1 MPTNETINNTVAE
14 TATEMVNNSGSKDM
28 LVAGLGFLGG
38 VAITIA
44 VVKGVEFVSTKR
56 QEKKKAK
63 ADKPKLVPAE

>member
-14 TATEMVNNSGSKDM
+14 TATEMVNNSVSKDRI
-28 LVAGLGFLGG
+28 VTGLGFLGG
-38 VAITIA
+38 VLVTIITI
-44 VVKGVEFVSTKR
+44 KGIEFVSTKR